1 MSQEDVTK
9 NLPLWA
15 RLRIAHDFADDDEK
29 KKLETLAQDIIDK
42 HPDSQCNEA
51 IQPSCHP
58 TGLNMI
64 CSICQH
70 NCLFACQ
77 QVCLHTCQNN
87 CLHNRFAICINTCL
101 TASACLSTCQTACEH
116 TCQTA
121 REKACLQTCQHS
133 CEGECEGTTMK
144 CNVGR
149 LM

>member
-51 IQPSCHP
+51 IQPSCPP

-77 QVCLHTCQNN
+77 QVCLHTCQTA
-87 CLHNRFAICINTCL
+87 CLHTHIIVCL
-101 TASACLSTCQTACEH
+101 H
-116 TCQTA
+116 TCNTA
-121 REKACLQTCQHS
+121 
-133 CEGECEGTTMK
+133 
-144 CNVGR
+144 
-149 LM
+149 